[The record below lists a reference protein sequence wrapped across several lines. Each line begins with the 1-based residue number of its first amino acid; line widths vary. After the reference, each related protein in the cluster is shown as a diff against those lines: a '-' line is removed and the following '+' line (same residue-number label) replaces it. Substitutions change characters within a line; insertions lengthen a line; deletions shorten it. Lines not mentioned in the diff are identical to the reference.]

1 MVENSKTKVMI
12 YLINYLRQAFCKHEF
27 VYEENYC
34 ESSDDMGGYRNG
46 YKVNRTCKKCGWY
59 KRYWK
64 F

>member
-1 MVENSKTKVMI
+1 MI
-12 YLINYLRQAFCKHEF
+12 YLINYIRQAFCKHEF
-27 VYEENYC
+27 VYEENYY
-34 ESSDDMGGYRNG
+34 ETSDDMGGSRNG